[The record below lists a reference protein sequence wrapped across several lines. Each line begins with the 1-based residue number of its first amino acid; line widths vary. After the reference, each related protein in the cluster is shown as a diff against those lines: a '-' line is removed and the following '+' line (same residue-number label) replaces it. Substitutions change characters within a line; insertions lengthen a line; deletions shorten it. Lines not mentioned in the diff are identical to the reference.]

1 METAVGNMGGMPNI
15 MERMMGAIMPTA
27 SPHGQP
33 HTMPH
38 RNTGMCMGLS
48 ILPMVG
54 IWPVRNG
61 STNANARNSAE

>member
-1 METAVGNMGGMPNI
+1 
-15 MERMMGAIMPTA
+15 MGAIMPTA

>member
-1 METAVGNMGGMPNI
+1 MGGIPNN

-27 SPHGQP
+27 RPHGQP

-61 STNANARNSAE
+61 STNASARNSAE